1 MQKFFFFTSLDP
13 EIFFFF
19 FISDPYNYCFCE
31 TMTLSFFVVNL
42 LSLYGDT
49 I

>member
-19 FISDPYNYCFCE
+19 LFL
-31 TMTLSFFVVNL
+31 TLIITVFVKLCLYRFL
-42 LSLYGDT
+42 L
-49 I
+49 